1 MRVKFLWQQI
11 IGFLSIMIVALFI
24 SATRMSEYITK
35 QVYTEVQE
43 RLLSYGSNIV
53 TNDFSRTDIKRADQL
68 LASDNIY
75 IQVYLED
82 GSIIYPTYRQEYRA
96 ELSEEELAVI
106 ASGQTLPLRQTYRPE
121 NGTTIRLATVYLPL
135 TSDSTEF
142 PRGFISLSEPIE
154 NLEARISEVRQ
165 NIMWSFAIATGMGL
179 WLSIAYAVFQ
189 TRKIRNLQK
198 ATREIATGNYDVDL
212 DVSGRDEFGDLARD
226 FHVMTDSLST
236 AREEIKRQEALRRQ
250 FMMDAAHEMRTPLT
264 TMNGVIEGLQY
275 DIFPPEQKKRSL
287 ELLANETQRLIRL
300 VNENLDYEKI
310 RTNQISL
317 NKQRLNGYE
326 LFYQLQQQLEGKA
339 EQKGNTI
346 QVDVPND
353 FVIYADRDRIVQI
366 MMNLV
371 TNAIQFSEN
380 SEIELWGRN
389 KDGKSHIQIT
399 DHGIGIEADQIESI
413 WERFYK
419 VDISRK
425 NTKFGESGIG
435 LAVVRSLVEAHGG
448 TIHVES
454 ELGVGST
461 FTIWMP
467 LEEKEI
473 A

>member
-1 MRVKFLWQQI
+1 MRVRFLWQQI
-11 IGFLSIMIVALFI
+11 IGFLSIMIVALLI
-24 SATRMSEYITK
+24 SATRMSEYMTK

-43 RLLSYGSNIV
+43 RLLSYGRNIV
-53 TNDFSRTDIKRADQL
+53 ANDFSRNDIKRADQL
-68 LASDNIY
+68 LSSDNIY

-96 ELSEEELAVI
+96 NLSEDELAQI
-106 ASGQTLPLRQTYRPE
+106 ISGQTLPLHQTYRPSGE
-121 NGTTIRLATVYLPL
+121 DWIRLATVYLPV

-165 NIMWSFAIATGMGL
+165 NITWSFVIATAMGL

-198 ATREIATGNYDVDL
+198 ATREIATGNYEVDL

-226 FHVMTDSLST
+226 FQVMTHSLST
-236 AREEIKRQEALRRQ
+236 AREEIKRQETLRRQ

-275 DIFPPEQKKRSL
+275 DIFPPEQKQRSL

-317 NKQRLNGYE
+317 NKQLLNGYE
-326 LFYQLQQQLEGKA
+326 LFYQLQQQLAVKA

-346 QVDVPND
+346 KVDVPED

-366 MMNLV
+366 IINLV

-389 KDGKSHIQIT
+389 EQEQVQIRIT
-399 DHGIGIEADQIESI
+399 DHGIGIEASQIESI

-454 ELGVGST
+454 EIGVGSV
-461 FTIWMP
+461 FTIRMP
-467 LEEKEI
+467 LAEK
-473 A
+473 